1 MSKSIYIY
9 GFHSIEAQLKSNPDF
24 ILNVFVQT
32 GRSDSRISEII
43 SFLHIQKINFS
54 KINKN
59 RLDRLTKG
67 EPHQGIVAQIVL
79 PQLLGH
85 KALIDFVSKL
95 SSSPFIL
102 MLDSIQD
109 PRNLGAC
116 LRSAN
121 AAGVDCVVVN
131 KDGSAPINALVHKT
145 SAGSI
150 NQLRIFQVTN
160 LVRTIKSLQSKE
172 LWVIGLDGDVTTP
185 IYDINLIDPT
195 VIVMGTEGKGLRQL
209 IKKTC
214 DQIAQIPMAVNVES
228 LNVSVATGIALFE
241 GRRQRQSNNN

>member
-1 MSKSIYIY
+1 MSKSIHIY
-9 GFHSIEAQLKSNPDF
+9 GFHSIKAQLISNPEC

-32 GRSDSRISEII
+32 GRSDSRMSEVT
-43 SFLHIQKINFS
+43 SFLNTQKINFS
-54 KINKN
+54 KIDKNK
-59 RLDRLTKG
+59 LDRLTKG
-67 EPHQGIVAQIVL
+67 EPHQGIVAEIIL
-79 PQLLGH
+79 PSLPGQE
-85 KALIDFVSKL
+85 ALISFVTKL
-95 SSSPFIL
+95 SSSPFVL

-131 KDGSAPINALVHKT
+131 KDGSAPINAVVHKT
-145 SAGSI
+145 SAGAI
-150 NQLRIFQVTN
+150 NQLKIFQVTN
-160 LVRTIKSLQSKE
+160 LARTIKSLQAQE
-172 LWVIGLDGDVTTP
+172 LWVIGLDDSVSTSLYDV
-185 IYDINLIDPT
+185 NLIDPT

-214 DQIAQIPMAVNVES
+214 DQLVTIPMTGNVES

-241 GRRQRQSNNN
+241 GRRQRQSS